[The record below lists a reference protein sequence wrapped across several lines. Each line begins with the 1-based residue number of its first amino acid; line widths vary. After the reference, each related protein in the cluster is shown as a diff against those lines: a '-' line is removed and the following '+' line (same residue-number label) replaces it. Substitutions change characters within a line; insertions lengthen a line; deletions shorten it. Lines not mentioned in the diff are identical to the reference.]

1 MRCFVLAALTAMS
14 LAGVVSATANAAT
27 VGQTQT
33 NYHAGQSGD
42 TGLRPGFN
50 PQQGDGGWG

>member
-14 LAGVVSATANAAT
+14 LTGVVSATANSAT
-27 VGQTQT
+27 VSQPQTT
-33 NYHAGQSGD
+33 YHPGQSGN
-42 TGLRPGFN
+42 TGFSPGFN